1 MSMDSNVMGML
12 EDKFDEIWE
21 ENKDLRFE
29 EVEKLVMEWWEC
41 WENWNFENFCWP
53 TSQGIGWLGIKQGS
67 NKEREKYVEKD
78 LSD

>member
-1 MSMDSNVMGML
+1 MDSNVMGML

-41 WENWNFENFCWP
+41 WEN
-53 TSQGIGWLGIKQGS
+53 
-67 NKEREKYVEKD
+67 
-78 LSD
+78 